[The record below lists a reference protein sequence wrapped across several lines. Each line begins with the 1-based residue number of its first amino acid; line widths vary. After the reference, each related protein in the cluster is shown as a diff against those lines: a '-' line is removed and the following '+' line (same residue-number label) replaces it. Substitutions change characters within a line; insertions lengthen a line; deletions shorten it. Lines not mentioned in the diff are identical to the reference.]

1 MPASYVGVCMCAF
14 QAIFMMTYIYKLA
27 IHQSAILPICNGQS
41 VFLFSD
47 EDIQREM
54 EDHHIRKLH
63 DKIRV
68 ARCPVL
74 DRTVRF
80 WGKMS
85 GYPVGQL
92 NCPVFQLNAAYFV
105 IKTEYQLKIA
115 AQVVYYRSGT
125 VVRRYTF
132 LFA

>member
-1 MPASYVGVCMCAF
+1 MFDAACILFYF
-14 QAIFMMTYIYKLA
+14 T
-27 IHQSAILPICNGQS
+27 SALGLPG
-41 VFLFSD
+41 
-47 EDIQREM
+47 
-54 EDHHIRKLH
+54 
-63 DKIRV
+63 
-68 ARCPVL
+68 
-74 DRTVRF
+74 VRF

-85 GYPVGQL
+85 GCPVGQL